1 MSTNFH
7 DLIQG
12 FHNFKANT
20 LLQEAEFFDRLAHGQ
35 NPKTL
40 VIACCDS
47 RADPAI
53 LMGCKPGDL
62 FVVRNV
68 AALVPSE
75 ERKPGAPTPCSPP
88 SNTPSSTSTS
98 TT

>member
-40 VIACCDS
+40 SS
-47 RADPAI
+47 RAATRARSGDPD
-53 LMGCKPGDL
+53 GCKPGDL

-75 ERKPGAPTPCSPP
+75 EEAGSPTPCSPP

>member
-47 RADPAI
+47 RAETSPRSF
-53 LMGCKPGDL
+53 LRK
-62 FVVRNV
+62 
-68 AALVPSE
+68 
-75 ERKPGAPTPCSPP
+75 RKPGAPTPCSPP
-88 SNTPSSTSTS
+88 
-98 TT
+98 